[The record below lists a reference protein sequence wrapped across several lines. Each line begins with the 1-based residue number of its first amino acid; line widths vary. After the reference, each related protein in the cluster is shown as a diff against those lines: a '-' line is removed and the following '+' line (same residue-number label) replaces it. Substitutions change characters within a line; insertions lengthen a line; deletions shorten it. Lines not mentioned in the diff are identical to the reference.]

1 VEAGIALLADLTA
14 AGITVD
20 LVEPA
25 GVIARPNYRVT
36 PALAAR
42 IRSHVSELRAAVEAE
57 RAAYA
62 AIRNARYHPTT
73 KADA

>member
-1 VEAGIALLADLTA
+1 MEAGLDLLADLHA
-14 AGITVD
+14 AGIAVD

-25 GVIARPNYRVT
+25 GVIARPIYRVT
-36 PALAAR
+36 PALATR
-42 IRSHVSELRAAVEAE
+42 IRTQVSELRAAVEAE
-57 RAAYA
+57 RAANA